1 MVPCVLGLAGG
12 ASAVLENIEDST
24 RWRGGFGGFTPVPY
38 ETTECR
44 LPCRWRGISRPTE
57 TSGSE
62 RFSDPCY
69 FAIK

>member
-1 MVPCVLGLAGG
+1 MRFGL
-12 ASAVLENIEDST
+12 S
-24 RWRGGFGGFTPVPY
+24 RGRERSSGEYRRQYPLARGFGGFTPVSY
-38 ETTECR
+38 AAMVCR

-62 RFSDPCY
+62 SFSDPCY

>member
-1 MVPCVLGLAGG
+1 MRFGL
-12 ASAVLENIEDST
+12 S
-24 RWRGGFGGFTPVPY
+24 RGRERSSGEYRRQYPLARGFGGFTPVPY